1 MKTRTWYLLATTCL
15 PMFAGGSGIETISL
29 SPDHN
34 TLPLALQ
41 PVWSVVEQVSDTG
54 PDYGSVSERMVA
66 SGLTLIG
73 AQRRLAEVTE
83 GYLV

>member
-1 MKTRTWYLLATTCL
+1 MTMRTWYLLATTCP
-15 PMFAGGSGIETISL
+15 PMFAGGSGVETVSL

-41 PVWSVVEQVSDTG
+41 PICCVVEQVSDTG
-54 PDYGSVSERMVA
+54 TDYGSVSERMVA

-83 GYLV
+83 GCPT